1 MLLLLIF
8 KSKKMKFRLLLFS
21 FILSLTSYSQP
32 PSYVPTDNLLAWYP
46 FNGSSLDESF
56 NGNNGVNNGGIS
68 MSDDRFGNAS
78 SAQLFDGV
86 PLTYINCGNDPML
99 NITSG
104 GNLTVSAWVKS
115 DNPGGTNTI
124 VSKSSSYLQN
134 VYGSYQL
141 IVITGTPIFVIT
153 NEGGN
158 PDWYVVAAGS
168 QALSPGTWHFIT
180 GTVDSANSRIRLYVD
195 GALVDSKPWTGTFD
209 SNLSSDLLIGSHYKA
224 GFGSDYMYNFNGDL
238 DDIGLWGRV
247 LSQCEL
253 LDLYTAGMSV
263 DLNQNDTELNATQTG
278 ATYQW
283 LDCDNDYASILDETD
298 QFYTPS
304 LTGNYAVEV
313 QMNGCIDTS
322 ACLLVDYTGIEDLIQ
337 KEKELVKIV
346 DLMGRETQY
355 KPNTPLIFMYSD
367 GTKERVLQ
375 IEE

>member
-1 MLLLLIF
+1 
-8 KSKKMKFRLLLFS
+8 MKFRLLLFS

-134 VYGSYQL
+134 VSGSYQL
-141 IVITGTPIFVIT
+141 IVNTGTPIFVIT